1 MPPSHHSPTRRVAPL
16 AVRLLAALAAT
27 LLAVLAFGPA
37 GALADGTPNI
47 SLTNDAQDNVLY
59 GAESTVRLTA
69 SNPAGSSGTAYN
81 VSYRVVVPANVT
93 YVAGSASTAGEPA
106 VIANQP
112 AAGQTTLLW
121 KNIAD
126 LGPGSTDTIDFRL
139 QHAVLS
145 YVVGSVYTVNANVYA
160 GTSDAYPPG
169 FNAAGIA
176 DTTGPNAYT
185 AYKLNQND
193 TTTIK
198 AFEITKTVDTP
209 SPTEILRGVHDQ
221 QAIYTVSL
229 RNNTMAQTT
238 HLVVEDYLPAGLE
251 FIGGCG
257 TVSTDNTTNAPS
269 NPGTA
274 QEYPG
279 SGAIPVTPVAGCV
292 APNQVDTLT
301 TDPAGPAPNALYT
314 RVRWT
319 TLGTIAAGA
328 TMTLKYR
335 AAVPLR
341 TNTLTWAGGVTPF
354 TSGEQAA
361 NLNNNSGGEV
371 LDGATITSYT
381 HAQGDFND
389 TVFTQADGSVSR
401 TVKDVIVQKAARAPA
416 TLQPGSANVWDLT
429 VRTSEY
435 RSAQNIVV
443 TDTVPDGLCPL
454 SSSSNFAQ
462 TPHDPSD
469 LADCGTGADPSEPYA
484 TVQENPSGSYSVVWN
499 GSSVPAL
506 AELGPNAT
514 QAISFS
520 TRARQRYQEGFA
532 DAAPIVALDT
542 VRNDVSVAAT
552 ARVICNGRVICPAG
566 PATGNEIYHSG
577 GLSAAL
583 TDTAS
588 ASIRAVGPV
597 LTKRVADSS
606 SNCSTATYTDGS
618 PAPAYRPGDR
628 ICWLL
633 RVDYP
638 SGTSTSA
645 ATISDYLPN
654 SLAFDAT
661 FGTGGEEPTGND
673 TAGAATVD
681 ASSATPGPGGA
692 VQWTLASPTVGSG
705 AVFEHRLGTRV
716 ALPAGAALGDLST
729 NLATTT
735 VSTSNGTATLRDD
748 APYRLSM
755 PVMSTQKRVIAL
767 DGVSVGGTAGVTTQV
782 VRGGQDVTYRVRLS
796 NAGDQPA
803 ERVEAWDPLPAGVTC
818 ADVAATGQPISDGGA
833 CNADTIK
840 WGASPTLGPDVPP
853 VANHDLTYTVRV
865 PTTIQPTQ
873 ALTSAAGIRAFQTP
887 TNTGGTF
894 VYIPSSNVDPT
905 QNASAN
911 IVSPTS
917 PATLTGAIPTI
928 SQTRTTAVVESS
940 GGIDHNSADNATIG
954 ETIHYAVSTTVP
966 AGVTVRDFE
975 VSDTVLPRQTYL
987 GGTLTQTAGPA
998 ASALSITGSTIT
1010 FSMGASWTAPVGADT
1025 TFTFEFDTR
1034 VSDIATNYRSATN
1047 LSNLATMFYT
1057 PPGTAS
1063 GGARTST
1070 STPSVQTE
1078 IVEPSLT
1085 LNKTADVGST
1095 PVIGNDVVEYTL
1107 TLANITGITS
1117 PAHETTLVDTVPT
1130 DMTPLNAAGDPIANG
1145 ESTLDGG
1152 VWNSAA
1158 RTLTFSPS
1166 ATIHPGTTETF
1177 TYRVRV
1183 NDPAVGGKQIVNSA
1197 TATTTSLAG
1206 SATGERTIASPR
1218 TTGYTVSRTATIG
1231 VLTPSIATSV
1241 ADANLTIGQRTQ
1253 YTLDVTI
1260 PANTIVYDGLVRE
1273 VLPDSL
1279 DFDGYVS
1286 HTCTAGCSPGPTTPT
1301 IQPYTPVSSGGSIT
1315 LAWDLGDLLTQ
1326 APVARTFRLVF
1337 GAHLRATHRTGG
1349 SNVVRPQTSVDAAR
1363 VQSNRTNKVGAFNA
1377 AVIPAGT
1384 YDDLSPIVTKTI
1396 TAVEPA
1402 FSVDKRIAVG
1412 TAPTTYVDGPVLVRD
1427 GDTLNYR
1434 LIVTNTGNAPAHD
1447 VEITDVPNAELRNI
1461 APATGTST
1469 TWVTE
1474 AWSGAGDDI
1483 KWTIP
1488 GPIAPNATQTVEYTA
1503 DLPPVTALK
1512 DGDHLD
1518 STAHVSKGWGLP
1530 IATRT
1535 ADSAFVFRSYTSP
1548 TDLARATF
1556 DSPTITVEKTTGA
1569 GSGPIYPE
1577 SADAQ
1582 VARSFPWRVR
1592 VTNTSSSETATA
1604 LTVRDTLPKDWTFV
1618 PGTASFSP
1626 GGSVA
1631 PSVVTNAAG
1640 DQLTWTTSI
1649 TLAPGASTVLS
1660 YDARPNLASSTSLG
1674 SGPGNEHVNTATATV
1689 RNGIGNAADET
1700 GAFTAAADTAK
1711 AVLRLPTLTIAKTPD
1726 GGAATAGTTVPFHL
1740 VVTNTSLWPAS
1751 NVVVSDTFPTGAGGL
1766 TYTPG
1771 TATASPSTG
1780 FTETSGSATAGSW
1793 TIASLPSGQSVDI
1806 TVPLRTNPAAPAGT
1820 TVTNTASVRSDELAT
1835 AVTDNGTLT
1844 LTPSTDLVAA
1854 KSVSAGP
1861 VMAGGLIT
1869 YALEATN
1876 NGPSNAQNVT
1886 FTDVLTNRVTYVS
1899 ASAGCS
1905 RSGATV
1911 TCTSATPLAPGATR
1925 TATITVRVNTTTT
1938 TNADNT
1944 VNVTSSTADPDP
1956 SNNAATVLVP
1966 VGFGADLE
1974 LTKTVSATRVPRTS
1988 TFSYTF
1994 AYKSNGPSNAT
2005 STQIVD
2011 TLPAGISY
2019 VSGPAGCSE
2028 TAGTVT
2034 CTLGTLVDAGAG
2046 TRTIVVRADTV
2057 GVKTNSASISSPVND
2072 GAPANNTGT
2081 ATTTVVP
2088 ATDLGIAKVGPPG
2101 VAAGADIPYVLT
2113 ATNAGP
2119 DPATGVTITDTLPAG
2134 TTFKGG
2140 DAGCTA
2146 AGQTVTCA
2154 IGALASGASAV
2165 RHITVGAP
2173 VSLGGQAITNTA
2185 TITGADGDPN
2195 AANDVASASTQIGPA
2210 SDLSITQTAPETS
2223 PAGGQATFSIIAHNA
2238 GPSTATGVRVTSDLP
2253 DGVTVES
2260 VTSAQGTCAV
2270 QDRKITCDLGALPN
2284 GASADVTIVVRLL
2297 SDTAG
2302 RELTNTA
2309 KVTGDQPDPNGANE
2323 SAGTTVSVVTPPP
2336 AQEPAAGG
2344 AAPAPQQPAAPAPT
2358 PGKKAQLSLTKTT
2371 SQVSRAGERLNYLIT
2386 ATNQGPDVAEGV
2398 RVTDTLT
2405 GDVTYRSAKSSGTE
2419 CDFSKGTVSCP
2430 IGKLAVGESVRI
2442 NVAVTPNKAGVLVNN
2457 AVLSSSTA
2465 DPDLS
2470 DNRAVAKTTP
2480 TAAPTTLKLSA
2491 KASGKRLRGGQR
2503 VSYTV
2508 KVRNAGKPGKPAGR
2522 DAVGSPAIG
2531 VDVCNTIPGQLAFS
2545 STKGGELKDARLCF
2559 HVKAL
2564 GPGETKTFKFRARV
2578 MPRARRGSFTS
2589 KFTVAAD
2596 NASRVA
2602 FGVRS
2607 LVITD
2612 GKVSSSQVGGF
2623 TG

>member
-1 MPPSHHSPTRRVAPL
+1 MLPSHLSPTRRVVPL
-16 AVRLLAALAAT
+16 VVRLLAALAAT
-27 LLAVLAFGPA
+27 LLAVLALGPA
-37 GALADGTPNI
+37 GALADGSPNI

-59 GAESTVRLTA
+59 GAESSVRLTA

-81 VSYRVVVPANVT
+81 VSYRVVVPSNVT
-93 YVAGSASTAGEPA
+93 YVAGSATAAGEPM
-106 VIANQP
+106 VIADQP

-126 LGPGSTDTIDFRL
+126 LGPGSTDTIDFRV

-145 YVVGSVYTVNANVYA
+145 YVVGSVYTVSANVYA

-176 DTTGPNAYT
+176 DTTGPHAYT

-193 TTTIK
+193 TTTIR
-198 AFEITKTVDTP
+198 AFEITKSVDTP
-209 SPTEILRGVHDQ
+209 SPTEILRGVHNH
-221 QAIYTVSL
+221 QAIYTVSV

-257 TVSTDNTTNAPS
+257 AVSSDNTTNAPS

-279 SGAIPVTPVAGCV
+279 SGAIPVTAVPGCV

-319 TLGTIAAGA
+319 ALGTIAAGA
-328 TMTLKYR
+328 TITLKYR

-341 TNTLTWAGGVTPF
+341 TNTLTWAGGVTPV
-354 TSGEQAA
+354 TSGAQAA

-371 LDGATITSYT
+371 LDGATITNYSR
-381 HAQGDFND
+381 AQGDWND
-389 TVFTQADGSVSR
+389 NVFSQADASVSR
-401 TVKDVIVQKAARAPA
+401 TVKDVLVQKAARAPK

-435 RSAQNIVV
+435 RSAQNTVV

-462 TPHDPSD
+462 TPHDASD
-469 LADCGTGADPSEPYA
+469 LADCATGADPSEPYA

-506 AELGPNAT
+506 AELGPSAVQT
-514 QAISFS
+514 ITFS
-520 TRARQRYQEGFA
+520 TRARQQYQENFA

-542 VRNDVSVAAT
+542 IRNDVSVGAT
-552 ARVICNGRVICPAG
+552 ARVICNGAVSCPAG

-588 ASIRAVGPV
+588 DAIRAVGPV
-597 LTKRVADSS
+597 ITKRVADAST
-606 SNCSTATYTDGS
+606 NCSTATYTDGS

-633 RVDYP
+633 RIDYP
-638 SGTSTSA
+638 SGTSTAA

-654 SLAFDAT
+654 SLAFDTT
-661 FGTGGEEPTGND
+661 FGTGGDEVTAGD
-673 TAGAATVD
+673 TAGAATLD
-681 ASSATPGPGGA
+681 ATAATPGPGGA
-692 VQWTLASPTVGSG
+692 IQWTLASPTVGSG
-705 AVFEHRLGTRV
+705 AIFEHRIATRV
-716 ALPAGAALGDLST
+716 ALPAGASLGDLST

-755 PVMSTQKRVIAL
+755 PVMTTQKRVVAL
-767 DGVSVGGTAGVTTQV
+767 DGVGVGGTAGLTTQV
-782 VRGGQDVTYRVRLS
+782 VRGGQDVTFRVRLS
-796 NAGDQPA
+796 NAGDQTA

-818 ADVAATGQPISDGGA
+818 ADVAATGQPISDGGICDA
-833 CNADTIK
+833 GTIK
-840 WGASPTLGPDVPP
+840 WGAAPTLGPDVPP
-853 VANHDLTYTVRV
+853 VSNQDLSYTVRV

-873 ALTSAAGIRAFQTP
+873 ALSSAAGIRAFQTP

-894 VYIPSSNVDPT
+894 TYIPASNVDPT

-917 PATLTGAIPTI
+917 AASVTGAIPTI
-928 SQTRTTAVVESS
+928 SQTRTTSVVESS

-954 ETIHYAVSTTVP
+954 ETIHYAVSATVP
-966 AGVTVRDFE
+966 AGVTVRDFD
-975 VSDTVLPRQTYL
+975 VTDTILPRQAYV

-998 ASALSITGSTIT
+998 ASALSITGATIT
-1010 FSMGASWTAPVGADT
+1010 FSMAPTWTAPVGADT
-1025 TFTFEFDTR
+1025 TFTFEFDTK

-1047 LSNLATMFYT
+1047 LSNLATVSYT

-1070 STPSVQTE
+1070 STPSLQTE
-1078 IVEPSLT
+1078 IVEPSLS
-1085 LNKTADVGST
+1085 LGKTADVGST

-1107 TLANITGITS
+1107 TLANLTGTTS
-1117 PAHETTLVDTVPT
+1117 PAHETTLVDTIPT
-1130 DMTPLNAAGDPIANG
+1130 DLTPLNTAGDPIANG
-1145 ESTLDGG
+1145 ESTLGGG
-1152 VWNSAA
+1152 VWNAAA

-1166 ATIHPGTTETF
+1166 ATIYPGTTETF
-1177 TYRVRV
+1177 TYRARV
-1183 NDPAVGGKQIVNSA
+1183 NDPAIGGKQIVNSA

-1206 SATGERTIASPR
+1206 TVAGERTISSPR

-1231 VLTPSIATSV
+1231 VLTPSIASSV

-1286 HTCTAGCSPGPTTPT
+1286 QTCTAGCSPGPTTPN
-1301 IQPYTPVSSGGSIT
+1301 IQPYTPVTSGGSIT

-1349 SNVVRPQTSVDAAR
+1349 SNVVRPQTSVDSAR

-1384 YDDLSPIVTKTI
+1384 FDDLSPIVTKTI
-1396 TAVEPA
+1396 TAIEPG
-1402 FSVDKRIAVG
+1402 FSVDKRMAVG
-1412 TAPTTYVDGPVLVRD
+1412 TAPTTFVNGPVLVRD
-1427 GDTLNYR
+1427 GDKLNYR
-1434 LIVTNTGNAPAHD
+1434 IIVTNTGNAPAHD
-1447 VEITDVPNAELRNI
+1447 IEITDVPNAELRGI
-1461 APATGTST
+1461 APATGNST
-1469 TWVTE
+1469 NWVTE
-1474 AWSGAGDDI
+1474 AWSAAGDDI

-1488 GPIAPNATQTVEYTA
+1488 GPIAPNATETVEYTA
-1503 DLPPVTALK
+1503 DLPPVTTIK
-1512 DGDHLD
+1512 DGDHFD
-1518 STAHVSKGWGLP
+1518 NTAQVTKGWGLP
-1530 IATRT
+1530 LATRT

-1548 TDLARATF
+1548 TDLVRATF
-1556 DSPTITVEKTTGA
+1556 DSPTITVDKTTGA
-1569 GSGPIYPE
+1569 GSGPTYPD

-1582 VARSFPWRVR
+1582 VAKPFTWRVQ
-1592 VTNTSSSETATA
+1592 VTNTSSSETATQ

-1618 PGTASFSP
+1618 PGTASFAP

-1631 PSVVTNAAG
+1631 PAIVTNAAG
-1640 DQLTWTTSI
+1640 DQLTWTTPI

-1660 YDARPNLASSTSLG
+1660 YDARPNQASATSLG

-1689 RNGIGNAADET
+1689 RNGIGNTADET
-1700 GAFTAAADTAK
+1700 GAFSATPDTAK
-1711 AVLRLPTLTIAKTPD
+1711 AVLRLPTLTLATTPD
-1726 GGAATAGTTVPFHL
+1726 GGTAVAGATVPFHL

-1751 NVVVSDTFPTGAGGL
+1751 NVVVTNTFPTGLAGL

-1771 TATASPSTG
+1771 TATALPSAG
-1780 FTETSGSATAGSW
+1780 FSETSGSATAGSW
-1793 TIASLPSGQSVDI
+1793 TIASLASGQSVDI
-1806 TVPLRTNPAAPAGT
+1806 TVPLKTNPAAAAGT
-1820 TVTNTASVRSDELAT
+1820 SVTNTASVRSDELAT
-1835 AVTDNGTLT
+1835 AVTDSGTLS
-1844 LTPSTDLVAA
+1844 LTSSADLAAA

-1869 YALEATN
+1869 YTLQATN
-1876 NGPSNAQNVT
+1876 NGPSTAQNVT
-1886 FTDVLTNRVTYVS
+1886 FSDVLTSRVTFVS
-1899 ASAGCS
+1899 ASAGCTYS
-1905 RSGATV
+1905 APNV
-1911 TCTSATPLAPGATR
+1911 TCTSATPLLAGASR
-1925 TATITVRVNTTTT
+1925 IATITARVKNTTT

-1944 VNVTSSTADPDP
+1944 VNVSSTTADPDP

-1974 LTKTVSATRVPRTS
+1974 LAKSASASRVPRGS

-2005 STQIVD
+2005 SAQIVD

-2028 TAGTVT
+2028 TAGTVS
-2034 CTLGTLVDAGAG
+2034 CSLGTLADADAG
-2046 TRTIVVRADTV
+2046 TRTIVVRADTL
-2057 GVKTNSASISSPVND
+2057 GVKTNTASISSPVND
-2072 GAPANNTGT
+2072 AVPSNDTGT
-2081 ATTTVVP
+2081 ATVSVVP
-2088 ATDLGIAKVGPPG
+2088 ATDLGIAKVGPTD

-2113 ATNAGP
+2113 ATNSGP

-2134 TTFKGG
+2134 TTFKSG

-2146 AGQTVTCA
+2146 AGQTVTCVV
-2154 IGALASGASAV
+2154 GALASGASAV
-2165 RHITVGAP
+2165 RHITARST
-2173 VSLGGQAITNTA
+2173 VSMGGQAITNTA
-2185 TITGADGDPN
+2185 KITGADGDAN

-2210 SDLSITQTAPETS
+2210 ADLSITQTAPQTS
-2223 PAGGQATFSIIAHNA
+2223 PAGGQATFSIIAHNG
-2238 GPSTATGVRVTSDLP
+2238 GPSAATGVKVTSELP

-2260 VTSAQGTCAV
+2260 VTSAQGSCTV
-2270 QDRKITCDLGALPN
+2270 SDRRITCDLGALPN

-2309 KVTGDQPDPNGANE
+2309 KITGDQPDPNGANE
-2323 SAGTTVSVVTPPP
+2323 TAGTTVSVVTPPP
-2336 AQEPAAGG
+2336 VEEPAPGP
-2344 AAPAPQQPAAPAPT
+2344 APAPEQPAAPAPA
-2358 PGKKAQLSLTKTT
+2358 PGKKAGLSLTKTT
-2371 SQVSRAGERLNYLIT
+2371 TQVARAGERLNYLIT
-2386 ATNQGPDVAEGV
+2386 ATNNGPDVADGV

-2430 IGKLAVGESVRI
+2430 IGKLGVGDSVRI
-2442 NVAVTPNKAGVLVNN
+2442 NVAVTPNKAGVLVND
-2457 AVLSSSTA
+2457 AVLSSATT

-2480 TAAPTTLKLSA
+2480 TAPPTTLKLSA

-2503 VSYTV
+2503 VTYTV
-2508 KVRNAGKPGKPAGR
+2508 KITNAGKAGKAGKRPAAGN
-2522 DAVGSPAIG
+2522 PAIG
-2531 VDVCNTIPGQLAFS
+2531 VDVCNTVPGQLAFS

-2559 HVKAL
+2559 HVKTMK
-2564 GPGETKTFKFRARV
+2564 PGETKTFKFRARV
-2578 MPRARRGSFTS
+2578 LPRARRGSFTS

-2607 LVITD
+2607 MVTTD
-2612 GKVSSSQVGGF
+2612 GKVNSSQVGGF